1 MSKPITPSQ
10 FATLAKIMETS
21 EPLVEAVRMVL
32 VDNVRVRDAVQK
44 TEVKQ
49 PSISRAVSRYKA
61 MHELILAGYQNEP
74 GKTSK

>member
-1 MSKPITPSQ
+1 MEKQITPSQ

-32 VDNVRVRDAVQK
+32 VDNARVRDAVQK

-49 PSISRAVSRYKA
+49 PSISRAVSRYRA
-61 MHELILAGYQNEP
+61 LHELILEGYSR
-74 GKTSK
+74 KL